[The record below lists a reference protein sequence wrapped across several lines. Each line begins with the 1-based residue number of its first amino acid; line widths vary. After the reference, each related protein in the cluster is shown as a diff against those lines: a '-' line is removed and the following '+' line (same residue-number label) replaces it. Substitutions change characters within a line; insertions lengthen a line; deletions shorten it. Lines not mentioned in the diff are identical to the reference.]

1 MSNSQQKA
9 PLHRERRFYTIEE
22 RDDGTV
28 DVFLNPT
35 AYMATTP
42 EGFRDYDITITVV
55 HNVDPNDPR
64 WGGDLEGHIRAN
76 YTAWCESGE
85 VIYL

>member
-1 MSNSQQKA
+1 MSVICM
-9 PLHRERRFYTIEE
+9 PPMRRRQFYSIEE

-55 HNVDPNDPR
+55 HNVDPDDSR
-64 WGGDLEGHIRAN
+64 FGGDLEGHIRAH
-76 YTAWCESGE
+76 YDAWCESGE